1 MKYSWFHIFI
11 LISMLLMSCDSYAP
25 YPVLADEDALLK
37 LECKVGE
44 TERTEVNVSKVF
56 MITHEHRLPGEQ
68 NKELNSSLRFTVNG
82 ADLEYTVEKGISDK
96 YIIHHKFSAGDRIEV
111 SCSAP
116 GLPDVSAATV
126 IPEIPRDLI
135 KDFDLRVEDRD
146 LRGRLTMNYDSGNHR
161 YLSAELH
168 YNDTTFIYR
177 DGVFIG
183 PESDGHK
190 EQLSYEGGGIWGI
203 DSTLP
208 GNYEYIDPDGRFITS
223 RKKVEATLKVNI
235 LSKELFYARLHTQS
249 SSMSPS
255 SYTNVIGG
263 LGYVGGIVQYSG
275 ETFTF
280 EY

>member
-1 MKYSWFHIFI
+1 M
-11 LISMLLMSCDSYAP
+11 LISLLMMSCDSYVP

-37 LECKVGE
+37 LECTVGDA
-44 TERTEVNVSKVF
+44 ERTEVNVSKVF
-56 MITHEHRLPGEQ
+56 MITHEHRLPGEK

-82 ADLEYTVEKGISDK
+82 TDLEYTVEKGISDK
-96 YIIHHKFSAGDRIEV
+96 YIIYHKFNAGDRIEV

-116 GLPDVSAATV
+116 GLPAVSAATA
-126 IPEIPRDLI
+126 IPEIPGNLI
-135 KDFDLRVEDRD
+135 KDFEFKAEDWN
-146 LRGRLTMNYDSGNHR
+146 LRGRLTTNHDSDSYR

-168 YNDTTFIYR
+168 YKDTTFIYS
-177 DGVFIG
+177 DGVFVG
-183 PESDGHK
+183 PKSDGHK

-208 GNYEYIDPDGRFITS
+208 GNYEYIDPDGKIITS

-249 SSMSPS
+249 FSMSPS

-263 LGYVGGIVQYSG
+263 LGYVGGIAQYTG